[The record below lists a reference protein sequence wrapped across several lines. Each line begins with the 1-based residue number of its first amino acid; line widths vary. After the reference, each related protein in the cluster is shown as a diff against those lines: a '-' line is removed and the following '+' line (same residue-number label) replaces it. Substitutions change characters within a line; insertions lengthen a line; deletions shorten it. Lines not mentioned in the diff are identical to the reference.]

1 MSTTTAI
8 HPLSRERHKGMGWQR
23 FTHYGFAR
31 PVALASLAA
40 PEVTKAALHLPLAFY
55 PENGAWKLGAV
66 LGLEP
71 GQNLFVAPDGRWL
84 GGYTPATLRSYPFRI
99 GRPAGTEEAV
109 LCIDEAS
116 GLLVEGGGEPFF
128 TDGGEIGASL
138 AGIWSFLLEV
148 AKGEAQ
154 LSAASAL
161 IAEAG
166 LIEPWPIALKD
177 GEATRNVEGL
187 HRIGEEKL
195 GALDDAAFSRLRRS
209 GVLALV
215 YAQMLSTGHFTKLG
229 ELAEAHA
236 RAARDEAERR
246 RSAEVAA
253 ATAPAEPAFGG
264 GFAFGQSLDVDWSK
278 IG

>member
-1 MSTTTAI
+1 MS
-8 HPLSRERHKGMGWQR
+8 WQR
-23 FTHYGFAR
+23 FSDYGFAR
-31 PVALASLAA
+31 TVALASLAA

-55 PENGAWKLGAV
+55 PENGAWKLGAI

-71 GQNLFVAPDGRWL
+71 GHNLFVAPDGRWL

-116 GLLVEGGGEPFF
+116 GLLVQNGGEPFF
-128 TDGGEIGASL
+128 TETDEVGSSVS
-138 AGIWSFLLEV
+138 GIWSFLLEV

-154 LSAASAL
+154 LTAACAL
-161 IAEAG
+161 IAETG
-166 LIEPWPIALKD
+166 IIEPWPIALKD
-177 GEATRNVEGL
+177 GEASRNVEGL

-195 GALDDAAFSRLRRS
+195 GALDDETFSRLRRS

-215 YAQMLSTGHFTKLG
+215 YAQMLSTGHFAKLG

-236 RAARDEAERR
+236 RAARDEAERHR
-246 RSAEVAA
+246 
-253 ATAPAEPAFGG
+253 TASTVPAEPSFNS

>member
-1 MSTTTAI
+1 MSHTPAI
-8 HPLSRERHKGMGWQR
+8 HPLSRERHKGLGWQR
-23 FTHYGFAR
+23 FGDYGFAR
-31 PVALASLAA
+31 ATALAPLAA

-55 PENGAWKLGAV
+55 PESGAWKLGAI
-66 LGLEP
+66 LGLQP

-99 GRPAGTEEAV
+99 GRSPGSEEAI
-109 LCIDEAS
+109 LCIDESS
-116 GLLVEGGGEPFF
+116 GLLVQNGGETFF
-128 TDGGEIGASL
+128 EENGEIGASV
-138 AGIWSFLLEV
+138 AGIWSFIIEV

-154 LSAASAL
+154 LSAACAL

-166 LIEPWPIALKD
+166 IIEPWPIELKD
-177 GEATRNVEGL
+177 GEATRNVEGI

-195 GALDDAAFSRLRRS
+195 GALDDETFARLRRS

-215 YAQMLSTGHFTKLG
+215 YAQMLSTGHFARLG
-229 ELAEAHA
+229 ELADAHA

-246 RSAEVAA
+246 RTAE
-253 ATAPAEPAFGG
+253 TAPPQPAFNS